1 MLATRSYPQTARR
14 RVEGTGRA
22 PPSGGAV
29 VAEVLRYTRQVLAST
44 SKRGQTVATNNL
56 RAREAEEVR
65 KPVGE
70 NGAEVPALI
79 YSALLSGPV
88 IEEASSGG
96 G

>member
-1 MLATRSYPQTARR
+1 
-14 RVEGTGRA
+14 
-22 PPSGGAV
+22 V
-29 VAEVLRYTRQVLAST
+29 VAEVLRCTRQVLAST

-70 NGAEVPALI
+70 NGAEVPALV